1 MLVVEQEAV
10 LLLARIAEAAGIQ
23 KHLNHLGHAT
33 DEVVVAQL
41 LDVALGERVDQV
53 EVGMLQRL
61 QHRFVACGQ
70 QILVESHGVDEEMVD
85 FPHGEGNASVEGNAQ
100 KRPGSDE
107 RRFRTALGEGL
118 QGGKSA
124 GALLDFVENDKR
136 FRVFG
141 VDARVQAH
149 GVEQSR
155 GSQFAIELPP
165 HGLVFEEVHI
175 GYVVEVGA
183 AKFFDEPGFS
193 HLPRALHEQRT
204 TTRRVFPG
212 DEVLHGESFHGQ
224 VSFPLLEDYH
234 GHRHFTGRNEIFHLK
249 IGTNANF
256 SDVKVVQMPIFPT

>member
-1 MLVVEQEAV
+1 M
-10 LLLARIAEAAGIQ
+10 
-23 KHLNHLGHAT
+23 
-33 DEVVVAQL
+33 
-41 LDVALGERVDQV
+41 
-53 EVGMLQRL
+53 
-61 QHRFVACGQ
+61 
-70 QILVESHGVDEEMVD
+70 
-85 FPHGEGNASVEGNAQ
+85 EGDAQ
-100 KRPGSDE
+100 KRPRGDE
-107 RRFRTALGEGL
+107 RCLGATLGEGF
-118 QGGKSA
+118 QSGERSGT
-124 GALLDFVENDKR
+124 LLYFVEHDKR
-136 FRVFG
+136 FGVFG
-141 VDARVQAH
+141 IDARVQAY
-149 GVEQSR
+149 GVEQA
-155 GSQFAIELPP
+155 GWGQLAIELPP

-212 DEVLHGESFHGQ
+212 DEIFHGESFHGK